1 MYHSIMF
8 GDKNTWD
15 DWHLIPQTR
24 PVFLPPDAKT
34 SYVEVPGADGKI
46 DLTESLT
53 GSILYK
59 NRQGTIQFYV
69 DNGHEEWDVLYSKI
83 MNYLHGQKMNAI
95 LEDDPS
101 FYYEGRFSV
110 NTWKSEKHRSE
121 IAIDYDVAPYKIDI
135 QSSKEDWLWDPFNF
149 EVGVIREYNNVRV
162 NGELTLEFIGS
173 RRAYIPVFDTVLDNS
188 ANPIILRWSSIP
200 DKSFGLQNGRSKFP
214 DVKIKNN
221 TTIMTFTGYGVVS
234 IDYRGGSL

>member
-1 MYHSIMF
+1 MYHSITF

-24 PVFLPPDAKT
+24 PVFLPPDVKT
-34 SYVEVPGADGKI
+34 SYVEVPGADGKM

-69 DNGHEEWDVLYSKI
+69 DNGHEEWDILYAKI

-110 NTWKSEKHRSE
+110 NNWKSEKYRSE

-149 EVGVIREYNNVRV
+149 EVGIIREYNNVRV

-173 RRAYIPVFDTVLDNS
+173 RRAYIPVFETLLDNS
-188 ANPIILRWSSIP
+188 ANPIVLQWSGLT
-200 DKSFGLQNGRSKFP
+200 DKTFGLQNGRSKFP
-214 DVKIKNN
+214 DIKIKNN
-221 TTIMTFTGYGVVS
+221 TTIMTFTGYGVVT

>member
-149 EVGVIREYNNVRV
+149 EVGIIREYNNVRV

-221 TTIMTFTGYGVVS
+221 TTIMTFTGYGVVT

>member
-221 TTIMTFTGYGVVS
+221 TTIMTFTGYGVVT